1 MYRDNPL
8 SVYTMNKNF
17 SSMLLVSAVV
27 SLCFSSCD
35 HVNFVHSVNSHQ
47 GVRPVV
53 HRHVVHQERV
63 VHHVVSAPSP
73 RPVHVVQHKPAA
85 RPKPVVEHKP
95 AARPKPVVQ
104 HKPAA
109 RPKPVV
115 QHKPAARPKPVV
127 QHKPSAKV
135 KAEHH
140 AKPEKRDNRV
150 SHRRA

>member
-85 RPKPVVEHKP
+85 RPKPVV
-95 AARPKPVVQ
+95 Q

-109 RPKPVV
+109 RPKPMV
-115 QHKPAARPKPVV
+115 QRKPAAKPKPMV

-150 SHRRA
+150 SHRHA

>member
-8 SVYTMNKNF
+8 SIYTMNKNF

-85 RPKPVVEHKP
+85 RPKS
-95 AARPKPVVQ
+95 
-104 HKPAA
+104 
-109 RPKPVV
+109 VV

-150 SHRRA
+150 SNRRA

>member
-35 HVNFVHSVNSHQ
+35 HVNFVHSVNCHQ

-73 RPVHVVQHKPAA
+73 RPVHG
-85 RPKPVVEHKP
+85 
-95 AARPKPVVQ
+95 
-104 HKPAA
+104 
-109 RPKPVV
+109 V

-150 SHRRA
+150 SHRHA